1 MIHGVW
7 GEVSWLPL
15 PGTTAEVRLT
25 NSPGAA
31 LASNAPEAWEAD
43 CPGAAMAA

>member
-31 LASNAPEAWEAD
+31 LASDAPEAREAD
-43 CPGAAMAA
+43 CPGAAMAT